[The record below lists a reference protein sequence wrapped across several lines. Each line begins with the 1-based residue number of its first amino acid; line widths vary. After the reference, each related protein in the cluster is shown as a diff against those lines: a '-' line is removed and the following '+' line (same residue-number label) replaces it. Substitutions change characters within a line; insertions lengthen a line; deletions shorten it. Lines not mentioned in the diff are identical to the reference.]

1 MGFVSLMSTSFQ
13 QHKAGDLH
21 FLKRLN
27 RSAILELVRRTPG
40 LTRADIATQA
50 QLTKATVGAGV
61 QSLLNQGWLREGEL
75 QKSSGGRP
83 GRALHLNDRHYVM
96 LGAEVGVHG
105 LRLVACTPSGE
116 ILASHHERLVPSGPE
131 ITAGLLAELL
141 AELQASPSVAGRH
154 CLGVGIALPGPIAP
168 GEPVLRLAP
177 NLGWRDIRFLDLLRP
192 HLPRLEGVWLMDN
205 EAKSAAFGEL
215 YFRTG
220 QIPDSLVYVS
230 AGTGIGSGMVE
241 GNHLPLISRGLQGL
255 AGEIGHTVLQPGGL
269 YCHCGNRGCAETLVS
284 GWSIRA
290 ALGIAEE
297 EDLIET
303 LLPRLHEAPV
313 QLTLRRAGEALGTL
327 LLNLHH
333 VQNPAEIVL
342 GGSLVQ
348 LGAPLLEP
356 ALAYFKANQNRLLGT
371 TQQVPLRVIEDSTFI
386 AARGAAAQVL
396 ANVIHGS
403 SDLI

>member
-1 MGFVSLMSTSFQ
+1 MPTHFP

-27 RSAILELVRRTPG
+27 RSTILEMIRRRPG

-50 QLTKATVGAGV
+50 QLTKATVGAAV
-61 QSLLNQGWLREGEL
+61 QSLLNQGWLLEGDL

-83 GRALHLNDRHYVM
+83 GRALQLNDRHYAM
-96 LGAEVGVHG
+96 LGAEVGIHG
-105 LRLVACTPSGE
+105 LRLVACTLSGQ
-116 ILASHHERLVPSGPE
+116 ILESHHERLTPTSPE
-131 ITAGLLAELL
+131 ATADLLAELL
-141 AELQASPSVAGRH
+141 CTLMRSPKLSQHRL
-154 CLGVGIALPGPIAP
+154 LGVGIALPGPVAP
-168 GEPVLRLAP
+168 NDAILRLAP
-177 NLGWRDIRFLDLLRP
+177 NLGWRDVRFLDLLHDR
-192 HLPRLEGVWLMDN
+192 LPVSEGVWLMDN

-290 ALGIAEE
+290 ALGIAEGG
-297 EDLIET
+297 DLLEA
-303 LLPRLHEAPV
+303 LLPRLQEEGV

-333 VQNPAEIVL
+333 TQNPSEIIL
-342 GGSLVQ
+342 GGSLVR
-348 LGAPLLEP
+348 LGAPLLDP
-356 ALAYFKANQNRLLGT
+356 ALSYFETHQSRLLGSS
-371 TQQVPLRVIEDSTFI
+371 QRVPLRVIEDSTFM

-396 ANVIHGS
+396 ASSIHGT

>member
-1 MGFVSLMSTSFQ
+1 MSTSYQQ

-61 QSLLNQGWLREGEL
+61 QSLLHQGWLREGEL

-83 GRALHLNDRHYVM
+83 GRALHLNEERHV
-96 LGAEVGVHG
+96 LFGAEVGVHG
-105 LRLVACTPSGE
+105 LRLVACALSGRVLESRHEHIVPTTPE
-116 ILASHHERLVPSGPE
+116 A
-131 ITAGLLAELL
+131 TAELL
-141 AELQASPSVAGRH
+141 AELLQGLMRAHMSDERR
-154 CLGVGIALPGPIAP
+154 CLGLGVALPGPIAP
-168 GEPVLRLAP
+168 GKPVLRLAP

-192 HLPRLEGVWLMDN
+192 HLSRLEGTWLMDN
-205 EAKSAAFGEL
+205 EAKAAAFGEL

-220 QIPDSLVYVS
+220 NIPESLMYVS

-241 GNHLPLISRGLQGL
+241 GSHLPLVARGIHGL

-303 LLPRLHEAPV
+303 LLPRLHEPDV
-313 QLTLRRAGEALGTL
+313 QVTLRRAGEALGIL

-333 VQNPAEIVL
+333 TQNPSEIVL
-342 GGSLVQ
+342 GGSLTQ
-348 LGAPLLEP
+348 LGAPLLDP
-356 ALAYFKANQNRLLGT
+356 ALDYFKANQSRLLGT
-371 TQQVPLRVIEDSTFI
+371 TQRVPLRVIQDSTFV

-396 ANVIHGS
+396 ASIIHGPNELS
-403 SDLI
+403 

>member
-1 MGFVSLMSTSFQ
+1 MSTSYQQ

-27 RSAILELVRRTPG
+27 RSAILEMVRRTPG

-61 QSLLNQGWLREGEL
+61 QSLLRQGWLREGEL

-83 GRALHLNDRHYVM
+83 GRALHLNEGHHV
-96 LGAEVGVHG
+96 LFGAEVGVHG
-105 LRLVACTPSGE
+105 LRLVACTLSGE
-116 ILASHHERLVPSGPE
+116 VLESHHEHLVPTTPE
-131 ITAGLLAELL
+131 TTAELL
-141 AELQASPSVAGRH
+141 GELLNRLMCSHSVSGRR
-154 CLGVGIALPGPIAP
+154 CLGLGIALPGSIAP
-168 GEPVLRLAP
+168 DKPILRLAP

-192 HLPRLEGVWLMDN
+192 HLPQLEGTWLMDN

-220 QIPDSLVYVS
+220 TIPESLMYVS
-230 AGTGIGSGMVE
+230 AGTGIGSGMAE
-241 GNHLPLISRGLQGL
+241 GSHLPLVTRGVQGL

-284 GWSIRA
+284 GWSLRA
-290 ALGIAEE
+290 ALNIAEE
-297 EDLIET
+297 QDLIET
-303 LLPRLHEAPV
+303 LLPRLNEPTV
-313 QLTLRRAGEALGTL
+313 QLSLRRAGEALGIL

-333 VQNPAEIVL
+333 TQNPSEIVL
-342 GGSLVQ
+342 GGSLTQ
-348 LGAPLLEP
+348 LGAPLLDP
-356 ALAYFKANQNRLLGT
+356 ALDYFQANQNRLLGT
-371 TQQVPLRVIEDSTFI
+371 TQQIPLRVIEDSTFV

-396 ANVIHGS
+396 ASIIHGP
-403 SDLI
+403 SDLD

>member
-1 MGFVSLMSTSFQ
+1 MPTSYQQ
-13 QHKAGDLH
+13 QHRAGDLH

-27 RSAILELVRRTPG
+27 RSAILEQIRRAPG
-40 LTRADIATQA
+40 LTRADVATQA
-50 QLTKATVGAGV
+50 LLTKATVGAGV
-61 QSLLNQGWLREGEL
+61 QSLLKQGWLREGEL
-75 QKSSGGRP
+75 QKSNGGRP
-83 GRALHLNDRHYVM
+83 GRSLYLNDQHYAM

-105 LRLVACTPSGE
+105 LRLVACTLSGE
-116 ILASHHERLVPSGPE
+116 LLASHHEHLVPTTPE
-131 ITAGLLAELL
+131 VTAALLAES
-141 AELQASPSVAGRH
+141 LQTLMASPAFAGRH
-154 CLGVGIALPGPIAP
+154 CLGLGVALPGPIDPAT
-168 GEPVLRLAP
+168 PVLRRAP
-177 NLGWRDIRFLDLLRP
+177 NLGWSDIRFLDLLSP
-192 HLPRLEGVWLMDN
+192 HLPQMTGVWIMDN

-241 GNHLPLISRGLQGL
+241 GSHPPLISRGLQGL
-255 AGEIGHTVLQPGGL
+255 AGEIGHTILQPGGL

-297 EDLIET
+297 ENLIEAI
-303 LLPRLHEAPV
+303 LPRLHEEQV

-333 VQNPAEIVL
+333 TQNPSEIVL

-348 LGAPLLEP
+348 LGAPLLDP
-356 ALAYFKANQNRLLGT
+356 TLAFFKAHQNRLLGT
-371 TQQVPLRVIEDSTFI
+371 QRQVPLRVIEDSTFI

-396 ANVIHGS
+396 ASVIHGP

>member
-1 MGFVSLMSTSFQ
+1 MPTSFQ
-13 QHKAGDLH
+13 QPRSGDLP

-27 RSAILELVRRTPG
+27 RSAIFELVRRSPG

-61 QSLLNQGWLREGEL
+61 QSLLQLSWLREGEL

-83 GRALHLNDRHYVM
+83 GRALYLNDQHYAM
-96 LGAEVGVHG
+96 LGVEVGVHG
-105 LRLVACTPSGE
+105 LRLVACSLSGE
-116 ILASHHERLVPSGPE
+116 RLVSHHEPLAPTTPE
-131 ITAGLLAELL
+131 ITAKLLAKL
-141 AELQASPSVAGRH
+141 LQALMTSPELADRH
-154 CLGVGIALPGPIAP
+154 CLGMGIALPGPIAP
-168 GEPVLRLAP
+168 REAVLRLAP
-177 NLGWRDIRFLDLLRP
+177 NLGWQDVRFLDLLRT
-192 HLPRLEGVWLMDN
+192 HLPQLGGTWLVDN

-220 QIPDSLVYVS
+220 HITDSLIYVS
-230 AGTGIGSGMVE
+230 AGTGIGSGLVE
-241 GNHLPLISRGLQGL
+241 GHHQPIVTRGAQGL

-290 ALGIAEE
+290 ALSIGED

-303 LLPRLHEAPV
+303 LLPRLHEKEV
-313 QLTLRRAGEALGTL
+313 QRILRRAGEALGIL
-327 LLNLHH
+327 LLNIHH
-333 VQNPAEIVL
+333 AHNPSEIVL

-348 LGAPLLEP
+348 LGAPLLNP
-356 ALAYFKANQNRLLGT
+356 ALTYFKSNQNRLMGT
-371 TQQVPLRVIEDSTFI
+371 SQQIPLRVIDDSTFV

-396 ANVIHGS
+396 ASVIHGS
-403 SDLI
+403 DDLL

>member
-1 MGFVSLMSTSFQ
+1 MSTSFQ

-27 RSAILELVRRTPG
+27 RSAILEMVRRNPG

-50 QLTKATVGAGV
+50 QLTKATVGTGV
-61 QSLLNQGWLREGEL
+61 QSLLNHGWLREGDL

-83 GRALHLNDRHYVM
+83 GRALHLNDSRYVL
-96 LGAEVGVHG
+96 LGIEVGVHG
-105 LRLVACTPSGE
+105 LRLVACAPSGQVLE
-116 ILASHHERLVPSGPE
+116 TRHEPLMPTSPEATAERLADLLHALMAVPAVDE
-131 ITAGLLAELL
+131 
-141 AELQASPSVAGRH
+141 RH
-154 CLGVGIALPGPIAP
+154 CLGIGVALPGPIAP
-168 GEPVLRLAP
+168 HEPVLRLAP
-177 NLGWRDIRFLDLLRP
+177 NLGWRDVRFLDLLRP
-192 HLPRLEGVWLMDN
+192 RLPQLEGVWLMDN

-220 QIPDSLVYVS
+220 RIPDSLVYVS

-241 GNHLPLISRGLQGL
+241 GNHLPLIARGSQGL

-297 EDLIET
+297 EDLVKS
-303 LLPRLHEAPV
+303 LRPRLHEENV
-313 QLTLRRAGEALGTL
+313 QFTLRRAGEALGIL

-333 VQNPAEIVL
+333 THNPAEIVL
-342 GGSLVQ
+342 GGSLAQ
-348 LGAPLLEP
+348 LGAPLLDP
-356 ALAYFKANQNRLLGT
+356 ALAYFKANQNRLLDT
-371 TQQVPLRVIEDSTFI
+371 TQQVPLRVIEDAYFT

-396 ANVIHGS
+396 ANVIHGP
-403 SDLI
+403 DNLL

>member
-1 MGFVSLMSTSFQ
+1 MSSSHQ
-13 QHKAGDLH
+13 PHRAGDLL

-27 RSAILELVRRTPG
+27 RSTILELVRRTPG

-50 QLTKATVGAGV
+50 QLTKATVGGGV
-61 QSLLNQGWLREGEL
+61 QSLLEQGWLCEGEL

-83 GRALHLNDRHYVM
+83 GRALHLNEQRFAM

-105 LRLVACTPSGE
+105 LRLVACTPSGRVLE
-116 ILASHHERLVPSGPE
+116 SLNERLPLSSPE
-131 ITAGLLAELL
+131 VAAERLAELL
-141 AELQASPSVAGRH
+141 QTLMQSPSLDGYH
-154 CLGVGIALPGPIAP
+154 LLGTGIALPGPVAP
-168 GEPVLRLAP
+168 EDAILRVAP
-177 NLGWRDIRFLDLLRP
+177 NLGWREVRFLDLLHA
-192 HLPRLEGVWLMDN
+192 HLPRQDTIWVMEN

-220 QIPDSLVYVS
+220 SIPASLVYIS

-241 GNHLPLISRGLQGL
+241 GNRLPLLSRGHQGL

-290 ALGIAEE
+290 ALGINEE
-297 EDLIET
+297 EDLIEAIQ
-303 LLPRLHEAPV
+303 PRLQEPQV
-313 QLTLRRAGEALGTL
+313 QLTLRRAGEALGAL
-327 LLNLHH
+327 ILNLHH
-333 VQNPAEIVL
+333 TQNPSEIVL
-342 GGSLVQ
+342 GGSLVR
-348 LGAPLLEP
+348 LGGPFLEP
-356 ALAYFKANQNRLLGT
+356 ALAYFRDNQARLLSDSRP
-371 TQQVPLRVIEDSTFI
+371 VPLRVIEDATLV

-403 SDLI
+403 NELL

>member
-1 MGFVSLMSTSFQ
+1 MSINYQ

-27 RSAILELVRRTPG
+27 RSAILELIRRTPG

-61 QSLLNQGWLREGEL
+61 QSLLHQGWLREGEL
-75 QKSSGGRP
+75 QKSNGGRP
-83 GRALHLNDRHYVM
+83 GRALHLNDERHV
-96 LGAEVGVHG
+96 LFGAEVGVHG
-105 LRLVACTPSGE
+105 LRLVACTLSGQVLE
-116 ILASHHERLVPSGPE
+116 SHHEHLVPTTPE
-131 ITAGLLAELL
+131 VTSELLAELL
-141 AELQASPSVAGRH
+141 HGLMRTHLDNGRR
-154 CLGVGIALPGPIAP
+154 CLGLGVALPGPIAP

-177 NLGWRDIRFLDLLRP
+177 NLGWRDVRFLDLLRP
-192 HLPRLEGVWLMDN
+192 YLPGLEGHWLMDN

-220 QIPDSLVYVS
+220 HIPDSLVYVS

-241 GNHLPLISRGLQGL
+241 GNHLPRITRGIQGL

-297 EDLIET
+297 EDLITT
-303 LLPRLHEAPV
+303 LLPRLDEPEV
-313 QLTLRRAGEALGTL
+313 QVTLRRAGEALGIL

-333 VQNPAEIVL
+333 TQNPSEIVI
-342 GGSLVQ
+342 GGSLAR
-348 LGAPLLEP
+348 LGGPLLDP
-356 ALAYFKANQNRLLGT
+356 ALAYFKANQHRLLGT
-371 TQQVPLRVIEDSTFI
+371 TQRVPLRVIKDSTFI

-396 ANVIHGS
+396 ASIIHGP
-403 SDLI
+403 SDLS

>member
-1 MGFVSLMSTSFQ
+1 MSTSYQQ

-40 LTRADIATQA
+40 LTRADIAIQA

-61 QSLLNQGWLREGEL
+61 QSLLHQGWLREGEL

-83 GRALHLNDRHYVM
+83 GRALHLNDERHV
-96 LGAEVGVHG
+96 LFGAEVGVHG
-105 LRLVACTPSGE
+105 LRLVACTLSGQVLE
-116 ILASHHERLVPSGPE
+116 SHHEHLVPTTPE
-131 ITAGLLAELL
+131 VTAELL
-141 AELQASPSVAGRH
+141 AELLQGLMRTH
-154 CLGVGIALPGPIAP
+154 LDGNRRCLGLGVALPGPIAP
-168 GEPVLRLAP
+168 GKPVLRLAP

-192 HLPRLEGVWLMDN
+192 HLSRLEGTWLMDN
-205 EAKSAAFGEL
+205 EAKAAAFGEL

-220 QIPDSLVYVS
+220 NIPESLMYVS

-241 GNHLPLISRGLQGL
+241 GSHLPLVARGIHGL

-297 EDLIET
+297 EDLIEA
-303 LLPRLHEAPV
+303 LLPRLNEPDV
-313 QLTLRRAGEALGTL
+313 QVTLRRAGEALGIL

-333 VQNPAEIVL
+333 TQNPSEIVL
-342 GGSLVQ
+342 GGSLIQ
-348 LGAPLLEP
+348 LGASLLDP
-356 ALAYFKANQNRLLGT
+356 ALDYFKANQSRLLGT
-371 TQQVPLRVIEDSTFI
+371 TQQVPLRVIQDSTFV

-396 ANVIHGS
+396 ASIIHGP
-403 SDLI
+403 SDLD

>member
-1 MGFVSLMSTSFQ
+1 MPTHFP

-27 RSAILELVRRTPG
+27 RSAILEMIRRRPG

-50 QLTKATVGAGV
+50 QLTKATVGAAV
-61 QSLLNQGWLREGEL
+61 QSLLNQGWLLEGDL

-83 GRALHLNDRHYVM
+83 GRALQPNDRHYAM
-96 LGAEVGVHG
+96 LGAEIGIHG
-105 LRLVACTPSGE
+105 LRLVACTLSGQ
-116 ILASHHERLVPSGPE
+116 ILESHHERLTPTSPE
-131 ITAGLLAELL
+131 ATADLLADLL
-141 AELQASPSVAGRH
+141 CTLMASPKLSQH
-154 CLGVGIALPGPIAP
+154 HLLGVGIALPGPVAP
-168 GEPVLRLAP
+168 NDAILRLAP
-177 NLGWRDIRFLDLLRP
+177 NLGWRDVRFLDLLHDR
-192 HLPRLEGVWLMDN
+192 LPASEGVWLMNN
-205 EAKSAAFGEL
+205 EAKAAAFGEL

-290 ALGIAEE
+290 ALGIAED
-297 EDLIET
+297 EDLIEA
-303 LLPRLHEAPV
+303 LLPRLHEEGV

-333 VQNPAEIVL
+333 TQNPSEIIL
-342 GGSLVQ
+342 GGSLVR
-348 LGAPLLEP
+348 LGAPLLDP
-356 ALAYFKANQNRLLGT
+356 ALSYFETHQSRLLGSS
-371 TQQVPLRVIEDSTFI
+371 QRVPLRVIEDSTFM

-396 ANVIHGS
+396 ASIIHGT

>member
-1 MGFVSLMSTSFQ
+1 MSTSYQQ

-50 QLTKATVGAGV
+50 QLTKATVGSGV
-61 QSLLNQGWLREGEL
+61 QSLLQQGWLREGEL

-83 GRALHLNDRHYVM
+83 GRALHLNNERHV
-96 LGAEVGVHG
+96 LFGAEVGVHG
-105 LRLVACTPSGE
+105 LRLVACTLSGQVLE
-116 ILASHHERLVPSGPE
+116 SHHEHLVPTTPE
-131 ITAGLLAELL
+131 ATVELLAELL
-141 AELQASPSVAGRH
+141 QGLMNPYLEEGRR
-154 CLGVGIALPGPIAP
+154 CLGLGVALPGPIAP
-168 GEPVLRLAP
+168 DKPVLRLAP

-192 HLPRLEGVWLMDN
+192 HLSRLEGTWLMDN

-220 QIPDSLVYVS
+220 NIPQSLMYVS
-230 AGTGIGSGMVE
+230 AGTGIGSGMAE
-241 GNHLPLISRGLQGL
+241 GSHLPLVTRGVQGL

-297 EDLIET
+297 EDLIEA
-303 LLPRLHEAPV
+303 LLPRLNDPDV
-313 QLTLRRAGEALGTL
+313 QVTLRRAGEALGIL

-333 VQNPAEIVL
+333 TQNPSEIVL
-342 GGSLVQ
+342 GGSLTR
-348 LGAPLLEP
+348 LGEALLSP
-356 ALAYFKANQNRLLGT
+356 ALDYFKANQNRLLGT
-371 TQQVPLRVIEDSTFI
+371 TQQVPLRVIEDSTFV

-396 ANVIHGS
+396 ASIIHGP
-403 SDLI
+403 SDLL

>member
-1 MGFVSLMSTSFQ
+1 MSTNFQ
-13 QHKAGDLH
+13 QHRAGDLH

-27 RSAILELVRRTPG
+27 RSAILESVRRSPG

-61 QSLLNQGWLREGEL
+61 QSLLQLNWLREGEL

-83 GRALHLNDRHYVM
+83 GRALHLNDQHFAM
-96 LGAEVGVHG
+96 LGVEVGVHG
-105 LRLVACTPSGE
+105 LRLVACSLSGE
-116 ILASHHERLVPSGPE
+116 QIASHHEPLAPTTPE
-131 ITAGLLAELL
+131 ITAKRLAKR
-141 AELQASPSVAGRH
+141 LQALMTLPELAGRR
-154 CLGVGIALPGPIAP
+154 CLGIGVALPGPIAP

-177 NLGWRDIRFLDLLRP
+177 NLGWRDVRFLDLLRP
-192 HLPRLEGVWLMDN
+192 HLPQLEGAWLVDN
-205 EAKSAAFGEL
+205 EAKSAAFGEI

-220 QIPDSLVYVS
+220 HIPDSLVYVS
-230 AGTGIGSGMVE
+230 AGTGIGSGLVE
-241 GNHLPLISRGLQGL
+241 GHHRPLVTRGIQGL

-290 ALGIAEE
+290 SLSIG
-297 EDLIET
+297 EDENLVEA
-303 LLPRLHEAPV
+303 LLPRLHEDEV
-313 QLTLRRAGEALGTL
+313 RRTLHRAGEALGVL

-333 VQNPAEIVL
+333 AQNPSEIVL

-348 LGAPLLEP
+348 LGSPLLDP
-356 ALAYFKANQNRLLGT
+356 ALAYFKSNQNRLLGT
-371 TQQVPLRVIEDSTFI
+371 SQQIPLRLIDDATFI

-396 ANVIHGS
+396 ASVIQGPN
-403 SDLI
+403 DLL

>member
-1 MGFVSLMSTSFQ
+1 MSTSFQ

-50 QLTKATVGAGV
+50 QLTKATVGTGV
-61 QSLLNQGWLREGEL
+61 QSLLNQGWLSEGEL

-105 LRLVACTPSGE
+105 LRLVACSLSGE
-116 ILASHHERLVPSGPE
+116 VLASHHEHLVPTTPE
-131 ITAGLLAELL
+131 VTAGLLAERLHSL
-141 AELQASPSVAGRH
+141 HSAPSVSDRH
-154 CLGVGIALPGPIAP
+154 CLGVGVALPGPIDP
-168 GEPVLRLAP
+168 RKPVLRLAP
-177 NLGWRDIRFLDLLRP
+177 NLGWRDIRFLELLRP
-192 HLPRLEGVWLMDN
+192 HFPKLEGTWLMDN
-205 EAKSAAFGEL
+205 EAKSAAFGEF

-220 QIPDSLVYVS
+220 QVPDSLVYVS

-241 GNHLPLISRGLQGL
+241 GNHLPLLSRGLQGL
-255 AGEIGHTVLQPGGL
+255 AGEIGHTILQPGGL

-290 ALGIAEE
+290 ALGIAEDE
-297 EDLIET
+297 ELVES
-303 LLPRLHEAPV
+303 LLPRLQEENV

-333 VQNPAEIVL
+333 TQNPSELVL

-348 LGAPLLEP
+348 LGAPLLDP

-396 ANVIHGS
+396 ASVIHGP